1 MRGLGVDDR
10 ATVMRSLQ
18 RDVGNRGVSSLIKA
32 GVETAASL
40 VAAVFTVQL
49 TGSVGRGGENQPAD
63 VAAVEGRLR
72 VLGFMPLGT
81 GIDALGDAIERYQ
94 RTVVRLPHPDGRVDP
109 GGATV
114 RALNAGR
121 LATQDTA
128 ATPAPTPAAPPST
141 PPAPSS
147 VPPSPTATT
156 DAQVPPSASP
166 TLKALSDELGT
177 VRAKAAELDKQAR
190 KQGYGGHWQETGQ
203 PRAELVAALKKL
215 RAETDALTAADVGG
229 DAAQLARTR
238 AALYREEDDLAPY
251 YYQMVNANI
260 LSGNG
265 LEAGGRTCNITSISM
280 TLQALGKTPADY
292 TLPDKELLPLIA
304 AQFDLTKAED
314 RLSEDPAG
322 LRLPDFLQLLAIA
335 KFLNMDLAAAQ
346 SDPTAFQAAVK
357 KARDR
362 AASKI
367 TDSGWFTELIS
378 GWGLKAHNVYPFSK
392 QPGWEEIIDRI
403 GEVNRGGVASGERE
417 LVKKLN
423 EEEKAAKSKKRW
435 SRETLSDEQKEQ
447 VREDV
452 VRYYDEQLPGKLR
465 DELEKLKA
473 QRDEI
478 KARLPTPDPVE
489 PTPKKRSR
497 KSKDEL
503 AIDAVEKQI
512 KAKQSALDAQTHLA
526 DLGVNKSAGDPRKL
540 DAIIPI
546 DQYQAIVGAA
556 LAKELDA
563 GNQIVGHVYQHFI
576 RVEDVHD
583 DGIVIDDPGA
593 WNRKNYLLTWD
604 EARSIGGFARFTV
617 ISAK

>member
-1 MRGLGVDDR
+1 MSALGVQDR

-32 GVETAASL
+32 GVDTATSL
-40 VAAVFTVQL
+40 VSAVFTVQL

-63 VAAVEGRLR
+63 VVAIEGRLR

-81 GIDALGDAIERYQ
+81 GIDAVGDAIERYQ

-109 GGATV
+109 GGATL
-114 RALNAGR
+114 RALNAGW
-121 LATQDTA
+121 LAPQATA
-128 ATPAPTPAAPPST
+128 ATPAPTPAAAGA

-147 VPPSPTATT
+147 LPPSPIATT
-156 DAQVPPSASP
+156 AAQMPANASP
-166 TLKALSDELGT
+166 RLKALSDELDT

-190 KQGYGGHWQETGQ
+190 KQGYSGHWQETGQ

-229 DAAQLARTR
+229 DAQLAPTR

-292 TLPDKELLPLIA
+292 TLPDKELLPLVA

-314 RLSEDPAG
+314 RLSEDPAA

-346 SDPTAFQAAVK
+346 SDPKAFQAAVK

-392 QPGWEEIIDRI
+392 QPGWEQIIDRI
-403 GEVNRGGVASGERE
+403 GEINRGGVASGERE

-423 EEEKAAKSKKRW
+423 DEEKAAKSKKRW
-435 SRETLSDEQKEQ
+435 SRETLSEEQKEQ
-447 VREDV
+447 VRADV

-473 QRDEI
+473 RRDEI
-478 KARLPTPDPVE
+478 KARLPTPDATA
-489 PTPKKRSR
+489 PTPSKRPR

-503 AIDAVEKQI
+503 AIDALEKQV
-512 KAKQSALDAQTHLA
+512 KAKQSALDAETHLA

-540 DAIIPI
+540 DATIPI
-546 DQYQAIVGAA
+546 DQYKAIVGAA

-593 WNRKNYLLTWD
+593 WNRKHYLLTWD

-617 ISAK
+617 ISAN